1 MRTGELPAPAPPAER
16 TIGQLVAETIR
27 TYGDNFLR
35 ALPLG
40 LPLALV
46 TLATTDRPI
55 NTQVALLCLA
65 APLFTAAY
73 AGAVWIVSG
82 ARPTPLAFLL
92 GVLVWFPAPVLL
104 RAFVLPAL
112 AWLALFG
119 LAVPVAMIERTGFRA
134 SLSRAR
140 RLALADY
147 VHALGSLCTL
157 VILFALTAAMLGLLL
172 HEQGENTLRAG
183 AFLAV
188 LVLSPM
194 LYLGAALL
202 YDDQAARV
210 RSGRPRR
217 RSRDADLHPPV
228 DADAARGADPQVES

>member
-1 MRTGELPAPAPPAER
+1 VRTRELPPPAPPVER
-16 TIGQLVAETIR
+16 TVGQLVAETIR

-40 LPLALV
+40 VPLAL
-46 TLATTDRPI
+46 LGQATAGRPI

-65 APLFTAAY
+65 APLFSAAY
-73 AGAVWIVSG
+73 MGAVWIVAH

-92 GVLVWFPAPVLL
+92 GVVVWFPAPVLL
-104 RAFVLPAL
+104 RAFLLPAL

-140 RLALADY
+140 RLAVADF
-147 VHALGSLCTL
+147 VHALGTLATL
-157 VILFALTAAMLGLLL
+157 VVLFVLTALMLGVLL
-172 HEQGENTLRAG
+172 HEQGDNAVRVA

-194 LYLGAALL
+194 LYLGSALL
-202 YDDQAARV
+202 YSDQAARV
-210 RSGRPRR
+210 GSRRPRR

-228 DADAARGADPQVES
+228 DADAARRADPQVEP